1 MRRRRIKRMAIAV
14 GCGLMGVILIARWL
28 AVPSPE
34 ERIRAAVA
42 QFEEGLERGS
52 AVAALRIVSKRFH
65 GQDLTYSDVSRGLW
79 ELCRNSRGVHL
90 SIDRLVVDVARDRR
104 SAQVT
109 AHITFY
115 GSGSMGDFAFGL
127 DEPVLVGATF
137 EREGRAWRAVD
148 CFGWPT
154 VPSAWY

>member
-1 MRRRRIKRMAIAV
+1 MRQRRIKRIAIAV
-14 GCGLMGVILIARWL
+14 GCGLMGLALILGRL

-34 ERIRAAVA
+34 EQIRAAVA
-42 QFEEGLERGS
+42 EFEEGLERGS
-52 AVAALRIVSKRFH
+52 AITALRIVSKRFH

-90 SIDRLVVDVARDRR
+90 AIDRLVIDVARDRR

-109 AHITFY
+109 AYITFY
-115 GSGSMGDFAFGL
+115 GSGSMGDFEFGI
-127 DEPVLVGATF
+127 DEPVRVGATF